1 MANRITNSGDGSMF
15 IQVGMDLNSNKAW
28 SKFREEMAKFQ
39 KDAIIRTEI
48 EIDGDRFTKAVR
60 QYKDAMGNLVEQTTL
75 FSRSC
80 GTVYDKITKIET
92 PMEQVAK
99 AEKKLAEEAKNA
111 AESQNKLATETKKAK
126 SIFADFTDTF
136 MKMAKFNTI
145 NLIYDSIT
153 NSISEAIE
161 ITNEFNRATTELK
174 KVSDLSGESL
184 SEYTEQLSEYGEAVG
199 RTMTEMTDSAT
210 IFKRTGSTDEE
221 AAQLAQISEL
231 YKNVADSEITS
242 AEASSFLVSQMK
254 AFNYTAEQSIHV
266 IDSVNS
272 VANHFAVSTDDLQTA
287 LSKSAAAMATA
298 GNSFEETIALVE
310 AGTAIMQGQAGT
322 VGNGLRTI
330 AINIASLATESDEF
344 VAANGKVNISLKNER
359 GEIRSTYEILNDLAK
374 NWNNLSTAEQNSI
387 AVTLAGKHKYK
398 SLVLPALNL
407 FNCSKC
413 LITL

>member
-1 MANRITNSGDGSMF
+1 MAQAGI
-15 IQVGMDLNSNKAW
+15 NSNGFKL
-28 SKFREEMAKFQ
+28 SIGTTIDQGQLKKCKTDLDNFR
-39 KDAIIRTEI
+39 
-48 EIDGDRFTKAVR
+48 
-60 QYKDAMGNLVEQTTL
+60 
-75 FSRSC
+75 
-80 GTVYDKITKIET
+80 
-92 PMEQVAK
+92 AK
-99 AEKKLAEEAKNA
+99 AEKDGKINITINYNKAKGTKTQIEQITQATGEFAKVVSKLNSQGEPLEQTIISVGSKANNA
-111 AESQNKLATETKKAK
+111 TKGINSLNSSLNNLNSTGQRSK
-126 SIFADFTDTF
+126 SIFQDFTDTF

-184 SEYTEQLSEYGEAVG
+184 SEYTKQLSEYGEAVG

>member
-1 MANRITNSGDGSMF
+1 MA
-15 IQVGMDLNSNKAW
+15 QVGINSNGYVLN
-28 SKFREEMAKFQ
+28 
-39 KDAIIRTEI
+39 IGTT
-48 EIDGDRFTKAVR
+48 IDKGQIK
-60 QYKDAMGNLVEQTTL
+60 Q
-75 FSRSC
+75 
-80 GTVYDKITKIET
+80 
-92 PMEQVAK
+92 AK
-99 AEKKLAEEAKNA
+99 AELDKFKADAEKNGKINITINYDKAKGTKTQIEQITQATGEFARVVSKLN
-111 AESQNKLATETKKAK
+111 SQGKPLEQVITSVGTKANNSAQDINKLNTSLNNLNSTGQKSK

-254 AFNYTAEQSIHV
+254 AFNYTAEESIHV

-359 GEIRSTYEILNDLAK
+359 GEIRNTYEILNDLAK

>member
-1 MANRITNSGDGSMF
+1 
-15 IQVGMDLNSNKAW
+15 
-28 SKFREEMAKFQ
+28 
-39 KDAIIRTEI
+39 
-48 EIDGDRFTKAVR
+48 
-60 QYKDAMGNLVEQTTL
+60 
-75 FSRSC
+75 
-80 GTVYDKITKIET
+80 
-92 PMEQVAK
+92 
-99 AEKKLAEEAKNA
+99 
-111 AESQNKLATETKKAK
+111 
-126 SIFADFTDTF
+126 
-136 MKMAKFNTI
+136 
-145 NLIYDSIT
+145 
-153 NSISEAIE
+153 
-161 ITNEFNRATTELK
+161 
-174 KVSDLSGESL
+174 
-184 SEYTEQLSEYGEAVG
+184 
-199 RTMTEMTDSAT
+199 
-210 IFKRTGSTDEE
+210 
-221 AAQLAQISEL
+221 
-231 YKNVADSEITS
+231 
-242 AEASSFLVSQMK
+242 
-254 AFNYTAEQSIHV
+254 
-266 IDSVNS
+266 
-272 VANHFAVSTDDLQTA
+272 VSTDDLQTA